1 MNAIFPQYA
10 STYLANTNLG
20 LFSDARVDNV
30 IVGPPEVS
38 PSTTGGRLTWGAAVF
53 QRVLQLASLG
63 ENWDGRGSSRVAPDT
78 LAFVL
83 VLLTQTMPPDAPAP
97 GMIPLGKG
105 GVQLIWHTVDAELE
119 VEVAK
124 PNDVYIY
131 YLDCASGVERETHT
145 ATQLKELSDVMWRV
159 FRT

>member
-1 MNAIFPQYA
+1 G
-10 STYLANTNLG
+10 S
-20 LFSDARVDNV
+20 
-30 IVGPPEVS
+30 GPVFRCS
-38 PSTTGGRLTWGAAVF
+38 RRQCNRRATGGKSFDHRREAHLGAAGF

-83 VLLTQTMPPDAPAP
+83 VLLTQTMPPNAPAP

-105 GVQLIWHTVDAELE
+105 GVQLVWHTVDAELE
-119 VEVAK
+119 VEVVK

-131 YLDCASGVERETHT
+131 YLDCASGVE
-145 ATQLKELSDVMWRV
+145 
-159 FRT
+159 